1 MPFSFLSGRVP
12 IDVKWVAVGRL
23 FSALGCTVLAYT
35 ASPRPTPDSRQDHGY
50 VIPGTG
56 DPSGKIPAAW
66 YSGTTRAAFHTFIS
80 QQLDILVIALP
91 LTPSTANLVS
101 TEEIKLLAAHT
112 NPESGRKC
120 FIVNVSRGSI
130 IDQPA
135 LISALNGD
143 LLGGAALDVTV
154 PEPLPKDDPLW
165 DAKNLTITPH
175 ISALEMEYDT
185 RAYNLLM
192 TNLARKEK
200 GEKLFNLV
208 DRAKGYHTNK

>member
-1 MPFSFLSGRVP
+1 M
-12 IDVKWVAVGRL
+12 AVGRL
-23 FSALGCTVLAYT
+23 FFALGCTVIAYT

-56 DPSGKIPAAW
+56 DPSGIIPAAW
-66 YSGTTRAAFHTFIS
+66 YSGTTKAAFHTFLS

-101 TEEIKLLAAHT
+101 TEEFELLSTHT
-112 NPESGRKC
+112 NPATGHKS
-120 FIVNVSRGSI
+120 FIVNISRGRI

-143 LLGGAALDVTV
+143 LLSGAALDVAV

-165 DAKNLTITPH
+165 DAKNVTITPH
-175 ISALEMEYDT
+175 ISALGTEYYT
-185 RAYNLLM
+185 RAYNLLI
-192 TNLARKEK
+192 TNLARREK

-208 DRAKGYHTNK
+208 DRAKGYHSNEMELSNSLLN